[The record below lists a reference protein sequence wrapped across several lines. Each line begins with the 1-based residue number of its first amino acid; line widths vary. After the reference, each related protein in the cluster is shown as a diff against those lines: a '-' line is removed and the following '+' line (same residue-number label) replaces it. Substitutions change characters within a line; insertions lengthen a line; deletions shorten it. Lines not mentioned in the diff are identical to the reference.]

1 MSSAFQK
8 YARGELD
15 YAVTCTRYFILLP
28 LLLSLAPAVPAAEGD
43 DPYVKLFKVQQG
55 MAEKGDPLAEF
66 YLGEMHQEGLG
77 TKADLDQAIF
87 WYKRS
92 AAKGNAFAKRRLAD
106 IEREQAGAEKA
117 KQRAAER
124 ARRHGGQGTAK
135 AEADAK
141 AKQKTETAKQK
152 PDPKAKQKAEAEAA
166 RLAKEEEE
174 AKVQLSKKP
183 EEDPV
188 KREARKRA
196 ILEQV
201 RRVQQERA
209 KEGGMGW

>member
-1 MSSAFQK
+1 M
-8 YARGELD
+8 RLH
-15 YAVTCTRYFILLP
+15 CTRYFILLP

-92 AAKGNAFAKRRLAD
+92 AAKGNAFAKKRLAD

-124 ARRHGGQGTAK
+124 AREAAEAKARQK

-141 AKQKTETAKQK
+141 AKQKTETAKPK
-152 PDPKAKQKAEAEAA
+152 TDPKAKQKADAEAA

-174 AKVQLSKKP
+174 AKAQLAKKP
-183 EEDPV
+183 EDDPV
-188 KREARKRA
+188 KREARRRA
-196 ILEQV
+196 VLDQV
-201 RRVQQERA
+201 RRIQQEQMKKGDA
-209 KEGGMGW
+209 FW

>member
-1 MSSAFQK
+1 M
-8 YARGELD
+8 RLH
-15 YAVTCTRYFILLP
+15 CTRYFILLP
-28 LLLSLAPAVPAAEGD
+28 LLLSLVPAVPAAEGD

-92 AAKGNAFAKRRLAD
+92 AAKGNAFAKKRLAD

-124 ARRHGGQGTAK
+124 AREAAEAKARQK
-135 AEADAK
+135 AEADAR
-141 AKQKTETAKQK
+141 AKQKTETTK
-152 PDPKAKQKAEAEAA
+152 PKTDPKAKQKADAEAA

-174 AKVQLSKKP
+174 AKAQLAKKP
-183 EEDPV
+183 EDDPV
-188 KREARKRA
+188 KREARRRA
-196 ILEQV
+196 VLDQV
-201 RRVQQERA
+201 RRIQQEQMKKGDA
-209 KEGGMGW
+209 FW

>member
-1 MSSAFQK
+1 MRLCRMRF
-8 YARGELD
+8 
-15 YAVTCTRYFILLP
+15 
-28 LLLSLAPAVPAAEGD
+28 LLLFPLMLAVAPVVLAAEGD

-66 YLGEMHQEGLG
+66 YLGEMYQEGLG
-77 TKADLDQAIF
+77 TKADLEQALF

-92 AAKGNAFAKRRLAD
+92 AGKGNALAKKRLAD
-106 IEREQAGAEKA
+106 IEREQAAAEKA

-124 ARRHGGQGTAK
+124 AREAAEAKAQQK

-141 AKQKTETAKQK
+141 AKQKTETAKLK
-152 PDPKAKQKAEAEAA
+152 TDTKAKQKADAQAA

-174 AKVQLSKKP
+174 AKAQLARKP
-183 EEDPV
+183 EEDAA
-188 KREARKRA
+188 KREARRRA

-201 RRVQQERA
+201 RRTQQERA
-209 KEGGMGW
+209 KEGNAFW

>member
-1 MSSAFQK
+1 M
-8 YARGELD
+8 RLH
-15 YAVTCTRYFILLP
+15 CTRYFILLP

-92 AAKGNAFAKRRLAD
+92 AAKGNAFAKKRLAD

-117 KQRAAER
+117 KQRAAEH
-124 ARRHGGQGTAK
+124 AREAAEAKARQK

-141 AKQKTETAKQK
+141 AKQKTETAKPK
-152 PDPKAKQKAEAEAA
+152 TDPKAKQKADAEAA

-174 AKVQLSKKP
+174 AKAQLAKKP
-183 EEDPV
+183 EDDPV
-188 KREARKRA
+188 KREARRRA
-196 ILEQV
+196 VLDQV
-201 RRVQQERA
+201 RRIQQEQMKKGDA
-209 KEGGMGW
+209 FW

>member
-1 MSSAFQK
+1 M
-8 YARGELD
+8 RLR
-15 YAVTCTRYFILLP
+15 CTRYFILLP
-28 LLLSLAPAVPAAEGD
+28 LLLLLASAVPAAEGD

-66 YLGEMHQEGLG
+66 YLGEMYQEGLG

-124 ARRHGGQGTAK
+124 AREAAEAKAQQK

-183 EEDPV
+183 EEDPA

>member
-1 MSSAFQK
+1 MK
-8 YARGELD
+8 RLRH
-15 YAVTCTRYFILLP
+15 TRHFIFLP
-28 LLLSLAPAVPAAEGD
+28 LLLMLAPAVPAAEGD

-66 YLGEMHQEGLG
+66 YLGEMYQEGLG
-77 TKADLDQAIF
+77 TKVDLEQALV

-92 AAKGNAFAKRRLAD
+92 AAKGNALAKKRIAD

-117 KQRAAER
+117 KRRAAER
-124 ARRHGGQGTAK
+124 AREAADARAREK

-141 AKQKTETAKQK
+141 PKQKTETAKPK
-152 PDPKAKQKAEAEAA
+152 TDPKAKQKADAEAA

-174 AKVQLSKKP
+174 AKAQLAKKP
-183 EEDPV
+183 EEDPA
-188 KREARKRA
+188 KREARRRA

-209 KEGGMGW
+209 KEGGGTGW

>member
-1 MSSAFQK
+1 
-8 YARGELD
+8 
-15 YAVTCTRYFILLP
+15 
-28 LLLSLAPAVPAAEGD
+28 
-43 DPYVKLFKVQQG
+43 

-92 AAKGNAFAKRRLAD
+92 AAKGNAFAKKRLAD

-124 ARRHGGQGTAK
+124 AREAAEAKARQK

-141 AKQKTETAKQK
+141 AKQKTETAKPK
-152 PDPKAKQKAEAEAA
+152 TDPKAKQKADAEAA

-174 AKVQLSKKP
+174 AKAQLAKKP
-183 EEDPV
+183 EDDPV
-188 KREARKRA
+188 KREARRRA
-196 ILEQV
+196 VLDQV
-201 RRVQQERA
+201 RRIQQEQMKKGDA
-209 KEGGMGW
+209 FW

>member
-1 MSSAFQK
+1 MK
-8 YARGELD
+8 RLRH
-15 YAVTCTRYFILLP
+15 TRYFILLP
-28 LLLSLAPAVPAAEGD
+28 LWLMLAPAVPAAEGD

-66 YLGEMHQEGLG
+66 YLGEMYQEGLG
-77 TKADLDQAIF
+77 TKADLEQALV

-92 AAKGNAFAKRRLAD
+92 AAKGNALAKKRIAD
-106 IEREQAGAEKA
+106 IEREQVAAEKA

-124 ARRHGGQGTAK
+124 AREAAEARAREA

-141 AKQKTETAKQK
+141 PKQKTETAKPK
-152 PDPKAKQKAEAEAA
+152 TDPKAKQKADAEAA
-166 RLAKEEEE
+166 RLAKEEED
-174 AKVQLSKKP
+174 AKAQLAKKP
-183 EEDPV
+183 EESPAV
-188 KREARKRA
+188 REARRRA

-209 KEGGMGW
+209 KEGGGVGW

>member
-1 MSSAFQK
+1 M
-8 YARGELD
+8 RLR
-15 YAVTCTRYFILLP
+15 CTRYFILLP
-28 LLLSLAPAVPAAEGD
+28 LLLLFAPAVPAAEGD

-66 YLGEMHQEGLG
+66 YLGEMYQEGLG

-117 KQRAAER
+117 KQSAAER
-124 ARRHGGQGTAK
+124 AREAAEVKAQQK

-152 PDPKAKQKAEAEAA
+152 TDIKAKQKADAEAA
-166 RLAKEEEE
+166 RLAKEKEEEE
-174 AKVQLSKKP
+174 AKAQLAKKP
-183 EEDPV
+183 EDDPA
-188 KREARKRA
+188 KREARRRA
-196 ILEQV
+196 ILDQV
-201 RRVQQERA
+201 RRIQQERA
-209 KEGGMGW
+209 KEGGGTGW

>member
-1 MSSAFQK
+1 MKQL
-8 YARGELD
+8 RH
-15 YAVTCTRYFILLP
+15 TRYFILLP
-28 LLLSLAPAVPAAEGD
+28 LLLMLAPAVPAAEGD

-66 YLGEMHQEGLG
+66 YLGEMYQEGLG
-77 TKADLDQAIF
+77 TKADLEQALV

-92 AAKGNAFAKRRLAD
+92 AAKGNALAKKRIAD

-124 ARRHGGQGTAK
+124 AREAADARAREK

-141 AKQKTETAKQK
+141 PKQKTETAKPK
-152 PDPKAKQKAEAEAA
+152 TDPKAKQKADAEAA
-166 RLAKEEEE
+166 RLAKEEE
-174 AKVQLSKKP
+174 AKAQLAKKP
-183 EEDPV
+183 EEDSA
-188 KREARKRA
+188 KREARRRA

-209 KEGGMGW
+209 KEGGGTGW

>member
-1 MSSAFQK
+1 MKRLRHTKF
-8 YARGELD
+8 L
-15 YAVTCTRYFILLP
+15 ILLP
-28 LLLSLAPAVPAAEGD
+28 LLLLLAPAVPAAEGD

-66 YLGEMHQEGLG
+66 YLGEMYQEGLG
-77 TKADLDQAIF
+77 TKADLEQALV

-92 AAKGNAFAKRRLAD
+92 AAKGNALAKKRVAD
-106 IEREQAGAEKA
+106 IEREQAGADKA

-124 ARRHGGQGTAK
+124 AREAADAKAREK

-141 AKQKTETAKQK
+141 PKQKTETAKPK
-152 PDPKAKQKAEAEAA
+152 TDPKAKQKADAEAA

-174 AKVQLSKKP
+174 AKAQSAKKP
-183 EEDPV
+183 EEDPA
-188 KREARKRA
+188 KREARRRA

-209 KEGGMGW
+209 KEGGGMGW